1 MNALQIKKLKQL
13 NIPSDGFELA
23 SNSDYHNSYYREI
36 VYNDGYVEYLLV
48 MEDGSLKATSR
59 AQTIVKASDKRF
71 KKMYKKHFLLNNF
84 Q

>member
-13 NIPSDGFELA
+13 NIPSEGFELA
-23 SNSDYHNSYYREI
+23 SNSNYHNSYYRMI
-36 VYNDGYVEYLLV
+36 VHNNGYVEHLLV
-48 MEDGSLKATSR
+48 MENGSLMATSR

-71 KKMYKKHFLLNNF
+71 KKMYKKHFVLNNF